1 MILVGISGSAII
13 LAGSRMVV
21 LVGVFSGLVE
31 SLVSLSGTASAVTY
45 THSVMTWGGV
55 SIVTRLSLCT
65 LRVILIGVE
74 SGLAGAG
81 VSPSVSRLEVIYTHS
96 LLLLGGS
103 IGVCVQLALVVV
115 VGPPTIVESMGALS
129 ASVVISIVSAV

>member
-1 MILVGISGSAII
+1 
-13 LAGSRMVV
+13 
-21 LVGVFSGLVE
+21 
-31 SLVSLSGTASAVTY
+31 
-45 THSVMTWGGV
+45 MTWGGV

-74 SGLAGAG
+74 SGLAEAV
-81 VSPSVSRLEVIYTHS
+81 VSKSVSVSEVQYLHS

-129 ASVVISIVSAV
+129 ASVVISIVSAVSICKKAYPFSRFEKEKRKKGGVSLFPCLH